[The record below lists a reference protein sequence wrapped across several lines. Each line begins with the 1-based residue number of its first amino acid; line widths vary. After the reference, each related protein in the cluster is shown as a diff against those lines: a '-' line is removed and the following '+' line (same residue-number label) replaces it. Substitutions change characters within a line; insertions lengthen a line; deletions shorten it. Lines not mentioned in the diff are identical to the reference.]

1 MPSNHL
7 VLSLRTV
14 CVTRR
19 HTLSFQCSSFT
30 CAGQGQGPPN
40 VTRSSY
46 CTEHQPATTAQE
58 AIFCAQKTRCSP
70 GEWERERR
78 KEGVKERGSHLEDIV
93 GLLTLKTWS
102 PWIRI
107 VSKHKRGTA
116 QDRKEVI
123 EQFENRNIKV
133 CGWPRKCAR
142 SFMKDMLGVQCL
154 PGARACSQFRDELK
168 GFSLGL
174 LSFVFQE
181 SSLNPFLI
189 PPAHPSSV
197 ILLVCWTTLL
207 KVVTWL
213 RSIYWHKKAEIIVHI
228 SS

>member
-1 MPSNHL
+1 M
-7 VLSLRTV
+7 
-14 CVTRR
+14 
-19 HTLSFQCSSFT
+19 
-30 CAGQGQGPPN
+30 
-40 VTRSSY
+40 
-46 CTEHQPATTAQE
+46 
-58 AIFCAQKTRCSP
+58 
-70 GEWERERR
+70 
-78 KEGVKERGSHLEDIV
+78 KERGSHLEDIV

-154 PGARACSQFRDELK
+154 PGAQACSQFKDELK

-181 SSLNPFLI
+181 SSLHPFLI

-207 KVVTWL
+207 TKGVHQY
-213 RSIYWHKKAEIIVHI
+213 IYTKEQKLLSTYPVNRLLNEGDRDCQNGQKNECE
-228 SS
+228 

>member
-1 MPSNHL
+1 MSHVLPTAHNTRLQLQHRKPSF
-7 VLSLRTV
+7 VLRKQG
-14 CVTRR
+14 VT
-19 HTLSFQCSSFT
+19 LAS
-30 CAGQGQGPPN
+30 
-40 VTRSSY
+40 
-46 CTEHQPATTAQE
+46 
-58 AIFCAQKTRCSP
+58 
-70 GEWERERR
+70 ERERR
-78 KEGVKERGSHLEDIV
+78 KEGMKERGSHLEDIV

-154 PGARACSQFRDELK
+154 PGARACSQFKDELK

-174 LSFVFQE
+174 LSFVSQE
-181 SSLNPFLI
+181 SSLHPFLI
-189 PPAHPSSV
+189 PPTHPSSV

-207 KVVTWL
+207 RMYTK
-213 RSIYWHKKAEIIVHI
+213 RAEIIVHI